1 MKTINTVIISALLA
15 VSMSATAV
23 EFEIQTEKMN
33 QVLQSQIDEKVN
45 QKLSSLDSKK
55 SESVV
60 DVRDQRKVVGLHRTC
75 LLCRGRG
82 WSQ

>member
-60 DVRDQRKVVGLHRTC
+60 DVRDQRKVVGR
-75 LLCRGRG
+75 
-82 WSQ
+82 S